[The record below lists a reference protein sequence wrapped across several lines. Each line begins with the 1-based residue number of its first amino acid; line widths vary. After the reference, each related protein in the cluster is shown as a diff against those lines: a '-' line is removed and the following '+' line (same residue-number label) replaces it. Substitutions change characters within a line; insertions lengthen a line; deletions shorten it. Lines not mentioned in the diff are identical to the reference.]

1 MGEAVKKV
9 GDLTIPEFQSLI
21 KETLLELVDPD
32 HGMELRPEVEAELK
46 EALAQKDQ
54 AVPLSEA
61 KKRFGSCVVYQVNI
75 LPKPIGALEALDKPV
90 AARIIDICST

>member
-1 MGEAVKKV
+1 MSEAAKKV

-21 KETLLELVDPD
+21 RDTLLELVDPD
-32 HGMELRPEVEAELK
+32 RGMELRPEVEAELQ

-61 KKRFGSCVVYQVNI
+61 KKLLG
-75 LPKPIGALEALDKPV
+75 LA
-90 AARIIDICST
+90 